1 MFLLGFILACMF
13 FMLTRFAIVPCLRS
27 LDRTIPALGGWQHEG
42 AGVVPASTTD
52 ENLVLV
58 GVMSTKEF
66 LESRVIPIFDTWA
79 TAIPGKV
86 SYLVPI

>member
-1 MFLLGFILACMF
+1 
-13 FMLTRFAIVPCLRS
+13 MLTRFAIVPCLHS
-27 LDRTIPALGGWQHEG
+27 LDRTIPLSGGWHHEDVSVT
-42 AGVVPASTTD
+42 ARSTTD

-79 TAIPGKV
+79 MTIPGKV
-86 SYLVPI
+86 SDSLFESFLLSCMHT